1 MPASK
6 IRAID
11 TYPMGWFQVFRRAAA
26 APGEWQLLAVHEPS
40 PDGRGGTAKNLGN
53 RLRSMV
59 GALQAY
65 PGYDR
70 ELSAALGP
78 GHFTIRARPVP
89 FSSVTEFQIVYR
101 FRVNPVELIEKA
113 LAGG

>member
-11 TYPMGWFQVFRRAAA
+11 TYPMGWFQAFRRAVE
-26 APGEWQLLAVHEPS
+26 APGEWQLIAVHEPS

-78 GHFTIRARPVP
+78 GHFTIRVRPRGL
-89 FSSVTEFQIVYR
+89 TGLTDFQIVYR
-101 FRVNPVELIEKA
+101 FRVNPAELIEKA